1 MKKLLNLRNC
11 KDYQKLRYPAEII
24 KKGGI
29 VVFPTETVYGIG
41 TNGLDK
47 DAVEKLYKI
56 KKRPLNKPISLLVSD
71 FEMIEKVA
79 KNITEIEYKLMKKFF
94 PGPLTIILNKK
105 NIVPDIVTSGGNTVG
120 IRMPEEKITIKLIE
134 YAGVP
139 IAAPSANISGKP
151 SGIDVQDI
159 IKEFGD
165 KVDYYIDGGK
175 SKLGIGSTIVKVEN
189 NNIKILREGS
199 ISKKEIE
206 NILI

>member
-1 MKKLLNLRNC
+1 MEKYLKINNS
-11 KDYQKLRYPAEII
+11 KDYQKLRYSAEII
-24 KKGGI
+24 KNGGI

-47 DAVEKLYKI
+47 EAVERLYKI
-56 KKRPLNKPISLLVSD
+56 KERPLNKPISLLVSD
-71 FEMIEKVA
+71 YEMIEKVA
-79 KNITEIEYKLMKKFF
+79 KDISEIEYKIMKKFF

-105 NIVPDIVTSGGNTVG
+105 DIVPDIVTSGGSTVG
-120 IRMPEEKITIKLIE
+120 IRMPEEEITRKLIE

-151 SGIDVQDI
+151 SGIDLQEI

-175 SKLGIGSTIVKVEN
+175 SKIGIGSTIVKVEN
-189 NNIKILREGS
+189 NSIKILREGS